1 MKLIKEGKTKDVYA
15 LEDGNILLK
24 FKDTAT
30 VGEDGQLDPG
40 NKVGDTIEGL
50 GLASLRVTGITLKKL
65 MLPAY

>member
-30 VGEDGQLDPG
+30 VGEDEAARSGRKL
-40 NKVGDTIEGL
+40 VGHTIEGL
-50 GLASLRVTGITLKKL
+50 GLASLRVTR
-65 MLPAY
+65 YY